1 MKKYFYRILARYIGL
16 YARPGD
22 TLVNLDP
29 ITDEIDAHLPDCRS
43 LTLSQLEADAGADY
57 VLLNGNLHY
66 ERDIQSYLDRVQKAL
81 NSDARL
87 IIIYYSSLWRPLLS
101 AATRLGVRKKAPE
114 WNWLSHTDVANFL
127 YLGEFET
134 VQVQPKVL
142 LPLYVP
148 FLSTLVN
155 RYLAPLPLLSKLC
168 LVNIRV
174 ARPLGRS
181 SSDLVSPS
189 VSVIV
194 PARNE
199 AGNIEAIVNRLPK
212 MGPDDEVIFIEG
224 GSKDDTWQRIQ
235 NVQLLNASRMRIQIA
250 QQSGKGKGDAVRKGF
265 SLASNEILMILD
277 ADLTVPPEDLPKFYQ
292 AIASGKGEFIN
303 GSRLV
308 YPMEKRAMRFLN
320 LVANK
325 VFAIAFSYVLG
336 QSFKDTLCGTKAIS
350 RRNYLRLAK
359 HRSHFGDFDPFGDF
373 DLIFGA
379 ARIGLRIVEVPI
391 VYGERTY
398 GETNISRWRHGALLI
413 AMLGFAA
420 RRLKFI

>member
-1 MKKYFYRILARYIGL
+1 MKKYFYRLLARYIGL
-16 YARPGD
+16 YAQPGD
-22 TLVNLDP
+22 ALVNLDS
-29 ITDEIDAHLPDCRS
+29 ITDELDPYLPGCRS
-43 LTLSQLEADAGADY
+43 LKLPQLEVEARADY

-66 ERDIQSYLDRVQKAL
+66 ERDIQSYLDQVRKAL

-87 IIIYYSSLWRPLLS
+87 VIIYYSSLWRPVLS
-101 AATRLGVRKKAPE
+101 AATKLGLRNKAPE
-114 WNWLSHTDVANFL
+114 WNWLSHADIANFL
-127 YLGEFET
+127 HLSDFET
-134 VQVQPKVL
+134 VQTQPKVL

-148 FLSTLVN
+148 VLSTLAN
-155 RYLAPLPLLSKLC
+155 RYFAPLPLLSKLC

-174 ARPLGRS
+174 ARPLRRTS
-181 SSDLVSPS
+181 SRFVSPS

-212 MGPDDEVIFIEG
+212 MGPDDELIFVEG
-224 GSKDDTWQRIQ
+224 GSSDDTWQRIQ
-235 NVQLLNASRMRIQIA
+235 KVKLLNESRMHIHIA
-250 QQSGKGKGDAVRKGF
+250 QQPGRGKGDAVRKGF

-292 AIASGKGEFIN
+292 AITSDKGEFIN

-308 YPMEKRAMRFLN
+308 YPMGKRAMRFLN

-325 VFAIAFSYVLG
+325 FFAMAFSNVLG

-350 RRNYLRLAK
+350 RRNYLRLAE
-359 HRSHFGDFDPFGDF
+359 HRSYFGDFDPFGDF

-379 ARIGLRIVEVPI
+379 ARMGLRIVEVPI

-398 GETNISRWRHGALLI
+398 GETNISRWRHGVLLV
-413 AMLGFAA
+413 AMLAFAA
-420 RRLKFI
+420 RRLKLI